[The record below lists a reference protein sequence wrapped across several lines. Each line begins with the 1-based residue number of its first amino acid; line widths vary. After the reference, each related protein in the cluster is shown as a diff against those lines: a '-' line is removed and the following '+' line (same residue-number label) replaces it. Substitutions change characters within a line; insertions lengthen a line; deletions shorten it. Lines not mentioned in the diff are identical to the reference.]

1 LNKRARQRL
10 VGVTVLILVV
20 VGALVLFVM
29 TQGGAYK
36 KSVADVVSDPSLVG
50 KQVQVQGEVVAGS
63 WTPNA
68 KPLTFSIRQMEDPNG
83 PTVKVVWGGPVP
95 SAFGDGTVAI
105 VTGIV
110 GQDQT
115 VEAKQLIT
123 QCPSKYESAKDALT
137 VDKLLS
143 GKLERTPVKIT
154 GYVVEGSVKP
164 SGTEPRFT
172 LGTTSKGGETV
183 EVSWSGA
190 MPQGATSGAKMVVS
204 GELIDG
210 VFVATDVAVD
220 EKEK

>member
-1 LNKRARQRL
+1 MNKRAKQRL

-50 KQVQVQGEVVAGS
+50 KQVQVQGPVVAGS

-68 KPLTFSIRQMEDPNG
+68 KPLTFAIRQMDDPNG
-83 PTVKVVWGGPVP
+83 PTIKVVWNGPVP

-110 GQDQT
+110 GEGQT
-115 VEAKQLIT
+115 IEAKQLIT
-123 QCPSKYESAKDALT
+123 QCPSKYASAKDALT

-143 GKLERTPVKIT
+143 GNLAGRPVKIT

-164 SGTEPRFT
+164 SGADPRFT

-190 MPQGATSGAKMVVS
+190 MPKGATEGAKMVIA
-204 GELIDG
+204 GELMNG

-220 EKEK
+220 ENEK